1 MMGVSWTI
9 GVGFMAGNDNGST
22 RRGVDAS
29 TLGRVTSLLLG
40 FLLLVKVYGVA
51 GFSLTTATALLT
63 AAPLSVLVGVI
74 ALYQYAFMALVAAG
88 SLLLS
93 IAWFWFLYPERYPRP
108 RRRLADSLRVA
119 MRRSMG
125 FIKAVIAGFVD
136 LMRSPRTSL
145 RRYLNAARR
154 SMGFIKAVI
163 AGFVD
168 FKRSPRTSL
177 ERYLNAAR
185 RSMGFVLTR
194 CLNALR
200 GRGELRRWVPFTLV
214 LTLFSAA
221 LTPLFYLRWSVISI
235 PVVLLIYFVA
245 RRKVSLP
252 MLTAYL
258 AAFVVAGSILLTIS
272 RPWLPAEVVNFK
284 DSVVVNPQTGEM
296 SQNPI
301 VFVVSQGNGWTS
313 MLVNY
318 DRYLLVVRDSTIL
331 QRRICHLAGQ
341 LGSGQT
347 LYQRIRGEPYY
358 SPNLDCTRIGSP

>member
-145 RRYLNAARR
+145 R
-154 SMGFIKAVI
+154 
-163 AGFVD
+163 
-168 FKRSPRTSL
+168 
-177 ERYLNAAR
+177 RYLNAAR